1 MSLLDTG
8 TLALTTQALT
18 DLGLKGTLAL
28 VPSWQIGLEQP
39 APTDFNRL
47 ASEGYR
53 SNEVVYACVREIAST
68 AAEVALRVVDGT
80 TNRCQTTHSSTCWI
94 TRTRS
99 SPHLS

>member
-8 TLALTTQALT
+8 ALALTTQALN

-28 VPSWQIGLEQP
+28 VPSWQVGLEQP

-47 ASEGYR
+47 AREGYR

-68 AAEVALRVVDGT
+68 AAEEY
-80 TNRCQTTHSSTCWI
+80 W
-94 TRTRS
+94 
-99 SPHLS
+99 